1 MSRLA
6 IMGELIAGIAHE
18 IHQPLHA
25 AQLFAEAARRN
36 LEMGTA
42 GGVAT
47 AIDCTREIS
56 NAVNRTAT
64 IIRHLRS
71 FSTTKPSKP
80 EPLNLNEIVLE
91 VADVMS
97 YETRR
102 AGVKLSFDLHE
113 ELPKWH
119 GDRVQIQQI
128 LVHLLGNAYDA
139 KPQPRSD
146 DWQVVI
152 RTICHLEA
160 ISVEIMDNGIG
171 TELEDVERL
180 FDAFYTTKP
189 EGLGMGLSICKTIA
203 ESMRAEVF
211 ARKNPDRGMTFTLR
225 LPLANRYEL

>member
-1 MSRLA
+1 
-6 IMGELIAGIAHE
+6 
-18 IHQPLHA
+18 
-25 AQLFAEAARRN
+25 
-36 LEMGTA
+36 MGTPH
-42 GGVAT
+42 GVAT

-80 EPLNLNEIVLE
+80 EPLDLNVVVRE

-102 AGVKLSFDLHE
+102 AGVQLKFDLAE
-113 ELPKWH
+113 DLPRWN
-119 GDRVQIQQI
+119 GDSIQIQQI

-139 KPQPRSD
+139 KPSSD
-146 DWQVVI
+146 VRNWQVI
-152 RTICHLEA
+152 IKTTADADA
-160 ISVEIMDNGIG
+160 ISVEIIDNGIG